1 MTNTTQNK
9 KVYAYLASGAT
20 PTEGELRTRLK
31 IKNPTAVIS
40 SLRDVL
46 AEKNAFVDVYS
57 NKRKNYKGNTVTRYS
72 LGLRVGYREM
82 FAPFG
87 IEMSIQR

>member
-31 IKNPTAVIS
+31 IKNPTAVIAN
-40 SLRDVL
+40 LRDVL
-46 AEKNAFVDVYS
+46 AEKNAVVDVYS
-57 NKRKNYKGNTVTRYS
+57 NKRKNQKTRYT

-87 IEMSIQR
+87 IEPTAV

>member
-31 IKNPTAVIS
+31 IKNPTAVIAN
-40 SLRDVL
+40 LRDVL
-46 AEKNAFVDVYS
+46 AEKKAVVDVYS
-57 NKRKNYKGNTVTRYS
+57 NKRKNHKTRYT

-87 IEMSIQR
+87 IEPTAV

>member
-1 MTNTTQNK
+1 MTNTNQNK

-31 IKNPTAVIS
+31 IKNATAVICN
-40 SLRDVL
+40 LRDVL
-46 AEKNAFVDVYS
+46 AEKNAVVDVYS
-57 NKRKNYKGNTVTRYS
+57 NKRKNHKTRYK
-72 LGLRVGYREM
+72 LGLRVGYSEM

-87 IEMSIQR
+87 IEPTMV